1 MKFYGDYREIAEKSG
16 VQVEKRDTAKIISF
30 TPYIYNEC
38 SANCRFCSE
47 RLSRNGKAM
56 ICRNV
61 CGDYR
66 ERLKNVLDIL
76 SDRDVFLSLSGK
88 EPTESPEMLG
98 SIAETVLNYK
108 NIGEKVMYSNL
119 SGFCKYDLK
128 NILDKIGLTR
138 IECSRH
144 HFDENVNNSI
154 MCFNRNEKIKYNGVF
169 TETVRQ
175 LSENFNMRMVCVFQ
189 KTGISD
195 YQGIKQYLDF
205 ARSTGISDVV
215 FRELAVFDKCVDMG
229 NTAEY
234 IIKNRIDLSE
244 ILSQLDEREF
254 ILKNIV
260 QGYYYY
266 SFEYE
271 YRGMKVCF
279 EMSDYE
285 EMEKRISENH
295 LQKLIL
301 YPDGKL
307 CMNWNM
313 MNEVDI
319 NGIFENG

>member
-16 VQVEKRDTAKIISF
+16 VQVEKRDTANIISF

-56 ICRNV
+56 ICRNI

-88 EPTESPEMLG
+88 EPTESPE
-98 SIAETVLNYK
+98 
-108 NIGEKVMYSNL
+108 
-119 SGFCKYDLK
+119 
-128 NILDKIGLTR
+128 
-138 IECSRH
+138 
-144 HFDENVNNSI
+144 
-154 MCFNRNEKIKYNGVF
+154 
-169 TETVRQ
+169 
-175 LSENFNMRMVCVFQ
+175 
-189 KTGISD
+189 
-195 YQGIKQYLDF
+195 
-205 ARSTGISDVV
+205 
-215 FRELAVFDKCVDMG
+215 
-229 NTAEY
+229 
-234 IIKNRIDLSE
+234 
-244 ILSQLDEREF
+244 ILSRLDEREF
-254 ILKNIV
+254 ILKSIV

-266 SFEYE
+266 SFEYK

-319 NGIFENG
+319 NGIFENS